1 MPKKVD
7 EMMYIL
13 SPSRAYLAPVRV
25 MGPIVHPLK
34 TSRSNV
40 VQMLLNGT
48 EVHQYFPDTKETLKL
63 TLTNIKDP
71 DRYKKAFQNTPIKAE
86 SPVLPQY
93 KEPIT
98 KVVKAENPVIPQF
111 KETITKVVTPEK
123 NETPEIKEETS
134 TPAPEIKEEETPVT
148 ETKEEE
154 IPTTEE
160 KKFNLIEFEFNEDG
174 TVNETNIPWSNFTKN
189 QRREIRME
197 ITKIND
203 SIQKK

>member
-71 DRYKKAFQNTPIKAE
+71 DRYRKAFQNTPI
-86 SPVLPQY
+86 
-93 KEPIT
+93 
-98 KVVKAENPVIPQF
+98 KAENPVIPQF
-111 KETITKVVTPEK
+111 KEPITRVVTPEK
-123 NETPEIKEETS
+123 SET
-134 TPAPEIKEEETPVT
+134 PEIKEEETPT
-148 ETKEEE
+148 PEAKEEE

-203 SIQKK
+203 SIEKK

>member
-1 MPKKVD
+1 MPKKVE

-71 DRYKKAFQNTPIKAE
+71 DRYKKAFQNTPTKAE

-123 NETPEIKEETS
+123 NETPEIKEATS
-134 TPAPEIKEEETPVT
+134 TPAP

-160 KKFNLIEFEFNEDG
+160 EKFNLIEFEFNEDG

>member
-1 MPKKVD
+1 MPKKVE

-13 SPSRAYLAPVRV
+13 SPSRAYLAPVHV

-48 EVHQYFPDTKETLKL
+48 EVHQYFPNTKETLKL

-71 DRYKKAFQNTPIKAE
+71 DRYKKAFQNTPTKAE

-111 KETITKVVTPEK
+111 KETITKVVTSEK

-134 TPAPEIKEEETPVT
+134 TSAP

-160 KKFNLIEFEFNEDG
+160 KEFNLIEFEFNEDG

>member
-7 EMMYIL
+7 EMLYIL
-13 SPSRAYLAPVRV
+13 SPSRAYLAPVRI

-48 EVHQYFPDTKETLKL
+48 EVYQYFPDTKETLKL

-98 KVVKAENPVIPQF
+98 R
-111 KETITKVVTPEK
+111 VVTPEK
-123 NETPEIKEETS
+123 NETPEIKEEIYI
-134 TPAPEIKEEETPVT
+134 P
-148 ETKEEE
+148 ETKDEE

-160 KKFNLIEFEFNEDG
+160 KKLNIIEFEFNDDG
-174 TVNETNIPWSNFTKN
+174 TVNETNIPWSSFTKN

>member
-1 MPKKVD
+1 MPKKVE

-48 EVHQYFPDTKETLKL
+48 EVHQYFPNTKETLKL

-86 SPVLPQY
+86 
-93 KEPIT
+93 
-98 KVVKAENPVIPQF
+98 NPVIPQF
-111 KETITKVVTPEK
+111 KEPITKVVTPE
-123 NETPEIKEETS
+123 IKEEAP
-134 TPAPEIKEEETPVT
+134 TPAPEIKEEETAAP
-148 ETKEEE
+148 EAKEEE

-160 KKFNLIEFEFNEDG
+160 KKPNLIEFEFNEDG

>member
-1 MPKKVD
+1 MPKKVE

-13 SPSRAYLAPVRV
+13 SPSRAYLAPVRI

-71 DRYKKAFQNTPIKAE
+71 DRYKKAFQNTPTKAE

-134 TPAPEIKEEETPVT
+134 TPAPE
-148 ETKEEE
+148 TKEEE
-154 IPTTEE
+154 IPTTKEE
-160 KKFNLIEFEFNEDG
+160 KFNLIEFEFNEDG

>member
-1 MPKKVD
+1 MPKKVE

-63 TLTNIKDP
+63 TLTNIKDL

-86 SPVLPQY
+86 
-93 KEPIT
+93 
-98 KVVKAENPVIPQF
+98 NPVIPQF
-111 KETITKVVTPEK
+111 KEPITRVVTPEK
-123 NETPEIKEETS
+123 SETPDIKEEIS
-134 TPAPEIKEEETPVT
+134 APEIKEEETPT
-148 ETKEEE
+148 PEAKEEE

-160 KKFNLIEFEFNEDG
+160 KKSNLIEFEFNENG

-203 SIQKK
+203 SIQNK

>member
-1 MPKKVD
+1 MPKKVE

-86 SPVLPQY
+86 
-93 KEPIT
+93 
-98 KVVKAENPVIPQF
+98 NPVIPQF
-111 KETITKVVTPEK
+111 KEPITRVVTPEK
-123 NETPEIKEETS
+123 NETPEIKEET
-134 TPAPEIKEEETPVT
+134 PAPEA
-148 ETKEEE
+148 KEEE
-154 IPTTEE
+154 IPNTEE
-160 KKFNLIEFEFNEDG
+160 KEFNLIEFEFNEDG
-174 TVNETNIPWSNFTKN
+174 TVNETNIHWSNFTKN

>member
-1 MPKKVD
+1 MPKKVE

-13 SPSRAYLAPVRV
+13 SPSRAYFAPVRI

-71 DRYKKAFQNTPIKAE
+71 DRYKKAFQNTPTKAE

-134 TPAPEIKEEETPVT
+134 TPAPEIKED
-148 ETKEEE
+148 E

-160 KKFNLIEFEFNEDG
+160 EKFNLIEFEFNEDG

>member
-1 MPKKVD
+1 MPKKVE

-13 SPSRAYLAPVRV
+13 SPSRAYLAPVRI

-71 DRYKKAFQNTPIKAE
+71 DRYKKAFQNAPTKAE

-134 TPAPEIKEEETPVT
+134 TPAPE
-148 ETKEEE
+148 TKEEE

-160 KKFNLIEFEFNEDG
+160 EKFNLIEFEFNEDG

>member
-1 MPKKVD
+1 M
-7 EMMYIL
+7 
-13 SPSRAYLAPVRV
+13 
-25 MGPIVHPLK
+25 
-34 TSRSNV
+34 
-40 VQMLLNGT
+40 
-48 EVHQYFPDTKETLKL
+48 
-63 TLTNIKDP
+63 
-71 DRYKKAFQNTPIKAE
+71 
-86 SPVLPQY
+86 
-93 KEPIT
+93 
-98 KVVKAENPVIPQF
+98 IPQF

-134 TPAPEIKEEETPVT
+134 APEIKEEDTPAP

-160 KKFNLIEFEFNEDG
+160 KKFDLIEFEFNEDG

>member
-1 MPKKVD
+1 MPKKVE

-13 SPSRAYLAPVRV
+13 SPSRAYLAPVRI

-71 DRYKKAFQNTPIKAE
+71 DRYKKAFQNTPTKAE

-98 KVVKAENPVIPQF
+98 KVIKAENPVIPQF

-123 NETPEIKEETS
+123 SETPKIKEETS
-134 TPAPEIKEEETPVT
+134 VP

-160 KKFNLIEFEFNEDG
+160 KKFDLIEFEFNEDG

>member
-1 MPKKVD
+1 MPKKVE

-13 SPSRAYLAPVRV
+13 SPSRAYLAPVRI

-71 DRYKKAFQNTPIKAE
+71 DRYKKAFQNTPTKAE

-134 TPAPEIKEEETPVT
+134 VPEA
-148 ETKEEE
+148 KEEE

-160 KKFNLIEFEFNEDG
+160 EKFNLIEFEFNEDG

>member
-1 MPKKVD
+1 MPKKVE

-13 SPSRAYLAPVRV
+13 SPSRAYLAPVRI

-71 DRYKKAFQNTPIKAE
+71 DRYKKAFQNTPVKAE

-134 TPAPEIKEEETPVT
+134 TPAPE
-148 ETKEEE
+148 TKEEE

-174 TVNETNIPWSNFTKN
+174 TVNETSIPWSNFTKN

>member
-1 MPKKVD
+1 MPKKVE

-48 EVHQYFPDTKETLKL
+48 EVHQYFPNTKETLKL

-86 SPVLPQY
+86 
-93 KEPIT
+93 
-98 KVVKAENPVIPQF
+98 NPVIPQF
-111 KETITKVVTPEK
+111 KEPITRVVTPEK
-123 NETPEIKEETS
+123 SETLEIKEETF
-134 TPAPEIKEEETPVT
+134 TPEIKEEETAAPKA
-148 ETKEEE
+148 KEEE

-160 KKFNLIEFEFNEDG
+160 KKSNLIEFEFNEDG

>member
-7 EMMYIL
+7 EMLYIL
-13 SPSRAYLAPVRV
+13 SPSRAYLAPVRI

-71 DRYKKAFQNTPIKAE
+71 DRYKKAFQNTPTKAE

-111 KETITKVVTPEK
+111 KEPIMRVVTPEK
-123 NETPEIKEETS
+123 SETPEIKEETP
-134 TPAPEIKEEETPVT
+134 TPAPEI
-148 ETKEEE
+148 KEEE

>member
-48 EVHQYFPDTKETLKL
+48 EVHQYFPNTKETLKL
-63 TLTNIKDP
+63 TLANIKDP

-134 TPAPEIKEEETPVT
+134 TPAPE
-148 ETKEEE
+148 TKEEE

-160 KKFNLIEFEFNEDG
+160 EKFNLIEFEFNEDG

>member
-1 MPKKVD
+1 MPKKVE

-13 SPSRAYLAPVRV
+13 SPSRAYLAPVRI

-71 DRYKKAFQNTPIKAE
+71 DRYKKAFQNTPTKAE

-134 TPAPEIKEEETPVT
+134 TPAPE
-148 ETKEEE
+148 TKEEE
-154 IPTTEE
+154 IPTTKEE
-160 KKFNLIEFEFNEDG
+160 KFNLIEFEFNEDG

-203 SIQKK
+203 SIQNK